1 MLQRMKKARIYL
13 DTSVISYLEQTDA
26 PEKMQITREVWETF
40 KRGKYD
46 IYLSNVVLRELS
58 ECSDENKRS
67 ILLSHL
73 KEIEYELI
81 NVTDDVVAFAEQI
94 VDFGFLKKRSFDDC
108 QHIAAAVV
116 SDCDYIVSWNFKHI
130 VNFKMIEG
138 IKMLTTISGY
148 KNIMIYS
155 PESFQTEEGE

>member
-1 MLQRMKKARIYL
+1 M
-13 DTSVISYLEQTDA
+13 
-26 PEKMQITREVWETF
+26 
-40 KRGKYD
+40 
-46 IYLSNVVLRELS
+46 VLRELS

-67 ILLSHL
+67 LLLSHL